1 VAECRTGS
9 TVADDGSTGTTP
21 KVLWVTPTL
30 SSAFGGPTS
39 TAVNGVIAEKMCG
52 LPTVI
57 ATTVHPDGI
66 RDSAPARDRLSSAGV
81 ATRVFP
87 RVGRFSSSETWGL
100 SSGMAVWL
108 LRKVRSF
115 DVIHLQYVW
124 CMSSL
129 IGCFAAK
136 LAGVPVVV
144 TPHESLTD
152 YDIEVASRSRPK
164 RLLKM
169 LLRQFYLRTV
179 DRIVFMSELEKHD
192 TFTADRETVL
202 ISHAV
207 CERSVP
213 PDRKAATGAEG
224 PLRIG
229 FLGRNIPK
237 KGIDRLIRSLGREPD
252 RNWQL
257 LIAGPP
263 GSPEF
268 REEQDRLSDELGV
281 ADRVSWLGFLDSRSS
296 LFEQCDVLA
305 MPSAYEGFG
314 MVSAE
319 AMSHGVPVIVP
330 RQSGVAEIVSEY
342 AAGQVIEEPDT
353 DHLFEALKRFDSAR
367 DMWLEFSK
375 NGIRAVDERLTY
387 AAYASAVTR
396 LYRSLP

>member
-1 VAECRTGS
+1 MAEDRTGS
-9 TVADDGSTGTTP
+9 TVADDGSSGTTP

-39 TAVNGVIAEKMCG
+39 TAVNGVIAENLCG

-66 RDSAPARDRLSSAGV
+66 GDSAAAIDRLASAGV
-81 ATRVFP
+81 ATRVFA
-87 RVGRFSSSETWGL
+87 RVGRFPSSETWGL
-100 SSGMAVWL
+100 SPRMAVWL
-108 LRKVRSF
+108 LRRARSF

-129 IGCFAAK
+129 VGCLAGR

-164 RLLKM
+164 RLLKKV
-169 LLRQFYLRTV
+169 LRRFYLRTV
-179 DRIVFMSELEKHD
+179 DRIIFMSELEEHD
-192 TFTADRETVL
+192 TWTADRETVL
-202 ISHAV
+202 VSHAV
-207 CERSVP
+207 CEGAVSP
-213 PDRKAATGAEG
+213 GQKAPDREEG

-252 RNWQL
+252 RKWQL

-263 GSPEF
+263 GSAEF
-268 REEQDRLSDELGV
+268 REEQDKLSDEMGV
-281 ADRVSWLGFLDSRSS
+281 RDRVHWLGFLDSRGS
-296 LFEQCDVLA
+296 LFGRIDVLA

-330 RQSGVAEIVSEY
+330 RRSGVAEIVGEY
-342 AAGQVIEEPDT
+342 DAGIVIDEPDT
-353 DHLFEALKRFDSAR
+353 DHLFEALSRFDSER
-367 DMWLEFSK
+367 DQWPELSR
-375 NGIRAVDERLTY
+375 NGIRAVEERLTY
-387 AAYASAVTR
+387 AAYGSAVSR
-396 LYRSLP
+396 LYRSLL

>member
-1 VAECRTGS
+1 VTGVDES
-9 TVADDGSTGTTP
+9 ETIP

-30 SSAFGGPTS
+30 GSAFGGPTT
-39 TAVNGVIAEKMCG
+39 TAVNGVIAEKRSG

-66 RDSAPARDRLSSAGV
+66 SDSSAALDRLSSDGV
-81 ATRVFP
+81 PTMVFP
-87 RVGRFSSSETWGL
+87 RVGRSASSETWGL
-100 SSGMAVWL
+100 SPKMAVWL
-108 LRKVRSF
+108 LRRVRSF

-129 IGCFAAK
+129 VGCLAAR

-152 YDIEVASRSRPK
+152 YDIEVASRNRPK
-164 RLLKM
+164 RLLKL
-169 LLRQFYLRTV
+169 LLRQFYLRAV
-179 DRIVFMSELEKHD
+179 DRIVFMSELEERD
-192 TFTADRETVL
+192 TFAADRTTVL

-207 CERSVP
+207 CGEAVP
-213 PDRKAATGAEG
+213 PDRQGAAGEDSAGPER

-252 RNWQL
+252 REWQL

-281 ADRVSWLGFLDSRSS
+281 GSRVSWLGFLDSRSS
-296 LFEQCDVLA
+296 LFERCDVLA

-330 RQSGVAEIVSEY
+330 RRSGVAEIVSDY
-342 AAGQVIEEPDT
+342 GAGIVVEEPDT
-353 DHLFEALKRFDSAR
+353 DHLFEALLKFDSDR
-367 DMWLEFSK
+367 SRWPEFSE
-375 NGIRAVDERLTY
+375 NGLRAVDERLTY
-387 AAYASAVTR
+387 AAYASGITR